1 MNGSEPRNL
10 TQGRWQLLPTYCV
23 TLGKVLT
30 SLILPLFSQ
39 NTARI
44 TVPHLWGRWWAHEDV
59 FAKLQAQHGLRD
71 SGLEAGV
78 SFLFPQFQGT
88 RARLA

>member
-1 MNGSEPRNL
+1 MNGSEPGNL

-78 SFLFPQFQGT
+78 SFLFP
-88 RARLA
+88 